1 MDLTKIA
8 ITIPALEP
16 NEKMLKLIKALKQEG
31 FEKIIC
37 VNDGSSAAY
46 DHYFLTAENEYNC
59 IVLKHAVNLGK
70 GRALKTAFN
79 YLCNNSMGCIG
90 TITVDADGQ
99 HKPNDIVN
107 CAKAL
112 LEHEDCLIM
121 GCRNFGG
128 EKIPLRN
135 KMGNVLTVKIIK
147 ILCGI
152 TISDTQTGLRGISV
166 ESMKKLLKVAGE
178 GFEYETN
185 MLLYAKESGIG
196 FYEVPIA
203 AVYFA
208 DRSSHFNPLWDSI
221 RIYGLFAKFI
231 IASLSSFLVDIALF
245 TLLVMILRNFAG
257 DGAMYIAVATVIA
270 RIISGVYNYTV
281 NKKGVFKLESKTI
294 PSAGKYL
301 VLWSVQCFCSALL
314 VTLVFTWL
322 HWNETVI
329 KIIVDTIL
337 FFISFQIQRE
347 WVFKK

>member
-1 MDLTKIA
+1 MDLKNVA
-8 ITIPALEP
+8 IIIPALEP
-16 NEKMLKLIKALKQEG
+16 NEKMLRLINGLKQEG
-31 FEKIIC
+31 FETIIC
-37 VNDGSSAAY
+37 VNDGSGPDYDRYFSSAQK
-46 DHYFLTAENEYNC
+46 EYNC
-59 IVLKHAVNLGK
+59 TVLKHSVNLGK

-79 YLCNNSMGCIG
+79 YICNNREGCIG
-90 TITVDADGQ
+90 SVTVDADGQ
-99 HKPNDIVN
+99 HRPKDIVN

-121 GCRNFGG
+121 GCRNFNV
-128 EKIPLRN
+128 EQVPRRN
-135 KMGNVLTVKIIK
+135 KMGNLLTVKIIK

-152 TISDTQTGLRGISV
+152 TVSDTQTGLRGISV
-166 ESMKKLLKVAGE
+166 EAMKKFLKVSGE

-196 FYEVPIA
+196 FYEVPIDT
-203 AVYFA
+203 VYFA
-208 DRSSHFNPLWDSI
+208 DRSSHFNPLWDSL

-231 IASLSSFLVDIALF
+231 IASLSSFVVDIALF
-245 TLLVMILRNFAG
+245 TLLVFILRRFAG

-281 NKKGVFKLESKTI
+281 NKKGVFKLESRTI

-301 VLWSVQCFCSALL
+301 VLWAGQCFCSALL
-314 VTLVFTWL
+314 VTMVFTWVQ
-322 HWNETVI
+322 WNETLI